1 MIVLQVATRLTAFVG
16 KELVEIVRRP
26 GAIVSLILGPFL
38 IMAIFGLGYNGYRRP
53 LQTIIVVPPQAGLPT
68 DLKVYQDVAVGLEI
82 LNVTT
87 DASEPLKQL
96 RDRVV
101 DTVIVAPNDL
111 EQRFLAGQQSVLEV
125 HINDIDPI
133 QQAYAGFL
141 ASRLASEINARIIER
156 VAGEGQQYAVNAGQP
171 DAARIPPKVI
181 AAPTRA
187 EVTNEAPLQP
197 AVINFYGPA
206 VLALILQHLAVTL
219 IALSL
224 VRERTSGIMELF
236 RISPISTW
244 EVIVGKLLAFG
255 VLSGLLSSV
264 TLFLM
269 VTVLHVPILGDPLL
283 LALVLALLTI
293 ASLALGMFI
302 ALISDSERQAVQL
315 SLLLLLAS
323 VFFSGFVLRIEEFNA
338 PVRTAAYLLPVTHGI
353 RLAQDVMLR
362 GSTNEGWEIVALA
375 VIAAVLLIAT
385 WFLLR
390 RGMTRI

>member
-82 LNVTT
+82 LDVTT

>member
-1 MIVLQVATRLTAFVG
+1 
-16 KELVEIVRRP
+16 
-26 GAIVSLILGPFL
+26 
-38 IMAIFGLGYNGYRRP
+38 MAIFGLGYNGYRRP
-53 LQTIIVVPPQAGLPT
+53 LQTIVVVPPQAGLPT
-68 DLKVYQDVAVGLEI
+68 DLKAYQDVAVGMDI
-82 LNVTT
+82 VAVAA
-87 DASEPLKQL
+87 DPAEPLQQL

-111 EQRFLAGQQSVLEV
+111 EQRFRSGQQSVLEV

-141 ASRLASEINARIIER
+141 ASRLASEINARIIAR
-156 VAGEGQQYAVNAGQP
+156 VVGEGQQYVVNAGQP
-171 DAARIPPKVI
+171 DAAKIPPDVV
-181 AAPTRA
+181 ASPTRA

-197 AVINFYGPA
+197 AVIPFYGPA

-219 IALSL
+219 VALSL

-236 RISPISTW
+236 RVSPISTW
-244 EVIVGKLLAFG
+244 EVIIGKLLAFG
-255 VLSGLLSSV
+255 VLSALLSSA

-269 VTVLHVPILGDPLL
+269 VTVLHVPILGDPVL
-283 LALVLALLTI
+283 LAVVLGLLTI

-302 ALISDSERQAVQL
+302 AVISDSERQAVQL

-353 RLAQDVMLR
+353 RLAQDIMLR
-362 GSTNEGWEIVALA
+362 GSTNEAWEILALA
-375 VIAAVLLIAT
+375 TIAAVLLVAT

-390 RGMTRI
+390 RGMTRA